1 MNYHVT
7 YCDNYERVIPMCII
21 EDRANI
27 PAIKNKPG
35 VDIKAYVDQQLALI
49 TDNVLVYRVES
60 ADCNLAGFFA
70 LRVNRNDKSASKIM
84 EVLRH
89 AFKEISGVSAE
100 INNFIVS
107 GLWRNDILF

>member
-1 MNYHVT
+1 
-7 YCDNYERVIPMCII
+7 
-21 EDRANI
+21 
-27 PAIKNKPG
+27 
-35 VDIKAYVDQQLALI
+35 
-49 TDNVLVYRVES
+49 
-60 ADCNLAGFFA
+60 LAGFFA

-84 EVLRH
+84 EVLRP